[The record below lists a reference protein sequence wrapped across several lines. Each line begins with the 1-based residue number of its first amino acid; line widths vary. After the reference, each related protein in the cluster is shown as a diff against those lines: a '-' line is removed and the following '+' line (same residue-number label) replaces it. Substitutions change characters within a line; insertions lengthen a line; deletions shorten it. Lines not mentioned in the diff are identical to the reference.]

1 MLNELFESSFICPL
15 EQWDVLLVSFAVG
28 HSYPEI
34 EISENTDEIYGTNP
48 AFRIQVV
55 FPLYNYFIPSWL
67 VLYIDISKNNF
78 FHPELKCF
86 L

>member
-1 MLNELFESSFICPL
+1 MGCIISVFCCWTFI
-15 EQWDVLLVSFAVG
+15 S
-28 HSYPEI
+28 EI